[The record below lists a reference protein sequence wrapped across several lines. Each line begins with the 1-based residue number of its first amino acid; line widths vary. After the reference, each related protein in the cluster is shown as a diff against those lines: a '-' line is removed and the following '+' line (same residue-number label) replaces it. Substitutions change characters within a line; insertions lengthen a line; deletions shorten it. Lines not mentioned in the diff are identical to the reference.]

1 MLEAGNNAFAPRLP
15 VHDLALVIA
24 HPAGGGKKRTKEEAA
39 MGGPADF
46 SGSRGEA
53 EGQAARASSSS
64 SSTTCRDPQL
74 LSTPW
79 LPPHP
84 LTSLTAQARMK

>member
-39 MGGPADF
+39 MGH
-46 SGSRGEA
+46 S
-53 EGQAARASSSS
+53 
-64 SSTTCRDPQL
+64 
-74 LSTPW
+74 
-79 LPPHP
+79 
-84 LTSLTAQARMK
+84 

>member
-39 MGGPADF
+39 MGQLTFPDLSLSARHF
-46 SGSRGEA
+46 AAPRKSSRAQLTA
-53 EGQAARASSSS
+53 EQHALP
-64 SSTTCRDPQL
+64 TTCKRLVL
-74 LSTPW
+74 L
-79 LPPHP
+79 
-84 LTSLTAQARMK
+84 

>member
-1 MLEAGNNAFAPRLP
+1 MLEAGDNAFDPQLP

-24 HPAGGGKKRTKEEAA
+24 HPAGGGKKRTKKE
-39 MGGPADF
+39 GPSGPADF
-46 SGSRGEA
+46 FRTRGKGKLQSSVFRHLSG
-53 EGQAARASSSS
+53 
-64 SSTTCRDPQL
+64 DPQL

>member
-15 VHDLALVIA
+15 VQDLALVIA

-39 MGGPADF
+39 MGGQLTFPAP
-46 SGSRGEA
+46 EA
-53 EGQAARASSSS
+53 EGSRQVSSS
-64 SSTTCRDPQL
+64 TCRDPHQL